1 METDPGAR
9 VIKWPTMAE
18 TSPAH
23 QDHRRSTLPTAARL
37 PVETRPPAGLPMGPH
52 FAKHSADQAGI

>member
-1 METDPGAR
+1 MDIDPGAR

-23 QDHRRSTLPTAARL
+23 QDHRQLTLPTAARP
-37 PVETRPPAGLPMGPH
+37 PVETGPPIGEPAGPH
-52 FAKHSADQAGI
+52 FAKHSADQAGN